1 MVAAITVPRLAWA
14 LLCLLAVSPHVDTYS
29 RGAPDSA
36 CTDNMMPRHGFDV
49 QVTKLQTR
57 QTAINI
63 YKCLANFLSRLYL
76 HFHMFPLRP
85 GRRQ

>member
-14 LLCLLAVSPHVDTYS
+14 LLCLLAASPHVDTYS

-49 QVTKLQTR
+49 QVTILQTR
-57 QTAINI
+57 HCHQ
-63 YKCLANFLSRLYL
+63 YL
-76 HFHMFPLRP
+76 NC
-85 GRRQ
+85 